1 MCNFKL
7 SKTTIEDLLVLEP
20 KVYHD
25 GRGYFFE
32 SYNQQSFEMLGLH
45 AHFVQD
51 NESLSVRG
59 VLRGLHFQVEHP
71 QGKLVRVSHGS
82 VFDVAVDMRPQ
93 SKSYGRWFGIELSS
107 ENKKQLFIPEGF
119 AHGFLTLSDT
129 AIVCYKTTEYYSPND
144 EGGIY
149 WADPTLSIKWPI
161 LNDIKSS
168 NICCTTQGCYESE
181 LIINEKDQH
190 WPLWKE

>member
-7 SKTTIEDLLVLEP
+7 SKTTIEDLLILEP
-20 KVYHD
+20 KVYYD
-25 GRGYFFE
+25 YRGYFFE
-32 SYNQQSFEMLGLH
+32 SYNQQSLETLGLH

-59 VLRGLHFQVEHP
+59 VLRGLHFQIEHP

-82 VFDVAVDMRPQ
+82 VFDVAVDIRHN
-93 SKSYGRWFGIELSS
+93 SKSFGHWFGIELSS
-107 ENKKQLFIPEGF
+107 ENKKQLFIPKGF

-129 AIVCYKTTEYYSPND
+129 AVVCYKATGYYAPSD

-149 WADPTLSIKWPI
+149 WADPALSIKWPI
-161 LNDIKSS
+161 FYDIKGTDNLCSA
-168 NICCTTQGCYESE
+168 QHCYESE
-181 LIINEKDQH
+181 LIISEKDRN
-190 WPLWKE
+190 WPLWKG